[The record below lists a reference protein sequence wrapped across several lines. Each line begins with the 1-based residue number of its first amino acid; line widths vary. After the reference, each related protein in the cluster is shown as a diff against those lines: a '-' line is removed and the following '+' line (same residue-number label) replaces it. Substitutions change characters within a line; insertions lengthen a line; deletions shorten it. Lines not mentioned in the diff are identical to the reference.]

1 MPRKNQDR
9 TGAVPDQT
17 PPIDTLTE
25 TTENSPLSFVTPT
38 EFVELPTKGAY
49 YPEDHPLHGQDTVE
63 IRYMTAK
70 DEDILASKT
79 LLKKGLAV
87 DRFLQNVIVDK
98 RVRVEDLLI
107 GDKNAIIVAA
117 RITGYGSQYEAKIT
131 CPACQETD
139 DQSFDLEEVGINDAT
154 DTDEIENTGNG
165 TFKVTVPKSG
175 VEVEFRALTSR
186 DERALSQMT
195 ETKRRKKLPESLLT
209 DQLKQ
214 FIVSVNG
221 SDDRTHINKF
231 INSMPTMD
239 SHFLR
244 VAYRNAVPNVDL
256 AQTFTCSAC
265 SYEAE
270 MEVPFTAEFFWPKR
284 RVHG

>member
-1 MPRKNQDR
+1 MPRKNEDR

-17 PPIDTLTE
+17 PPLDTLTDSS
-25 TTENSPLSFVTPT
+25 SPLSFVVPT
-38 EFVELPTKGAY
+38 EFVELPTQGTL
-49 YPEDHPLHGQDTVE
+49 YPESHPLHGQDTVE

-87 DRFLQNVIVDK
+87 DRFLQNVIIDK
-98 RVRVEDLLI
+98 RVKVEDLLI

-117 RITGYGSQYEAKIT
+117 RITGYGAAYEAKIT
-131 CPACQETD
+131 CPACQETG
-139 DQSFDLEEVGINDAT
+139 DQSFDLEEVGINPSAQT
-154 DTDEIENTGNG
+154 EEITTTEDS
-165 TFKVTVPKSG
+165 TFVVTVPKSG

-186 DERALSQMT
+186 DERALSQLT
-195 ETKRRKKLPESLLT
+195 ESKRRKKLPEALLT

-221 SDDRTHINKF
+221 STEKAHINQF

-256 AQTFTCSAC
+256 TQSFTCSAC